1 MERRVC
7 EEEALRQ
14 GAAVQFEAWVRG
26 QLRPCFAVAGAD
38 GPAAYLNVC
47 AHRNQPVVVDDEPV
61 ENGLVECRAHG
72 AFYLPETG
80 ECVEGPCVGARL
92 VPVPLRVRDGVVY
105 ALDDDAV
112 DDSVY
117 EDEGSTG

>member
-7 EEEALRQ
+7 EEQALRQ
-14 GAAVQFEAWVRG
+14 GAAVVFEAWVRG
-26 QLRPCFAVAGAD
+26 EMRPCFVVATAH

-47 AHRNQPVVVDDEPV
+47 AHRNQPVVIDDEPV

-72 AFYLPETG
+72 AFYEPETG

-92 VPVPLRVRDGVVY
+92 VPVPVRVRDGVVY

-112 DDSVY
+112 DDSIY
-117 EDEGSTG
+117 ADEG